1 MLAKFER
8 RAFTEGCKVWL
19 GKYRSLHNIPHWHYE
34 HELVSCLEGSAAVLL
49 DGKQYRLETGELAR
63 QATSVR
69 RKAPTLSPAALTAV

>member
-34 HELVSCLEGSAAVLL
+34 HELVV
-49 DGKQYRLETGELAR
+49 AR
-63 QATSVR
+63 QDI
-69 RKAPTLSPAALTAV
+69 

>member
-34 HELVSCLEGSAAVLL
+34 HELVCWMASSTAWKPVCVS
-49 DGKQYRLETGELAR
+49 
-63 QATSVR
+63 SVR